1 MVKKR
6 LLSVSIIALLL
17 FAAGFAYG
25 LFFQYTGIGLP
36 CPVRM
41 ITGLKCPGCG
51 VTHMCVA
58 LMQLD
63 FKRAFRA
70 NAAVLL
76 LIPVLSA
83 VFSKYIVDYIR
94 TGYFRMGGVQNVI
107 LWCCIC
113 VLVLFGIGRN
123 IFPLL

>member
-1 MVKKR
+1 
-6 LLSVSIIALLL
+6 
-17 FAAGFAYG
+17 
-25 LFFQYTGIGLP
+25 
-36 CPVRM
+36 
-41 ITGLKCPGCG
+41 
-51 VTHMCVA
+51 MCVA

-63 FKRAFRA
+63 FKGAFRA

-107 LWCCIC
+107 LWCCSC